1 MFIIFNMIHMF
12 QKNNQ
17 KKIHQNRLD
26 NPLVSIYQHTIEY
39 CRKEH
44 FPVYRPCKY
53 DFASSDFSDD
63 VILSKVVPFENPAM
77 VLVENI
83 DSFDMARK
91 LNNTD
96 TKVMVLNLASDVS
109 SGGGVVRGAKAQE
122 EDLYRK
128 SNYFEANSQNL
139 YPLKNTEVVYSPL
152 VHVIK
157 DRNYKLLQT
166 PYPVSCLAVAALR
179 KPRLNKLPNGKD
191 TYFFQSEKEIM
202 QDKINMIFKVAIKHG
217 HSDLVLGALG
227 CGVFCNPNEEVA
239 LMFKNALNKYG
250 HYFKRIGFAILS
262 GSGNTN
268 FDIFKNIITP

>member
-1 MFIIFNMIHMF
+1 MNHML
-12 QKNNQ
+12 QKNYQ
-17 KKIHQNRLD
+17 KKAHRNRTD

-39 CRKEH
+39 CREQR
-44 FPVYRPCKY
+44 FPVYRPLKY
-53 DFASSDFSDD
+53 DLTSNDFNDEN
-63 VILSKVVPFENPAM
+63 ILSKVVPFDKPAM

-91 LNNTD
+91 MNNTES
-96 TKVMVLNLASDVS
+96 KVMVLNLASDVS

-128 SNYFEANSQNL
+128 SNYFEANSQSL
-139 YPLKNTEVVYSPL
+139 YPLKNTEVIYSPL
-152 VHVIK
+152 VHVVK

-179 KPRLNKLPNGKD
+179 NPRLNKLSNGKD
-191 TYFFQSEKEIM
+191 TYYFQSERNIT

-217 HSDLVLGALG
+217 HTDLVLGALG
-227 CGVFCNPNEEVA
+227 CGVFNNPNEEVA
-239 LMFKNALNKYG
+239 LMFKNALNQYG

-262 GSGNTN
+262 GTGNTN
-268 FDIFKNIITP
+268 FDVFKNIIN